1 MNGSVRVRSSV
12 VTASLVV
19 LGAVASA
26 TGRQSVN
33 LSRTY
38 EANKVSTYQLTGAID
53 TSLGRILVEGVLKQK
68 VASTEADGTAIVEN
82 ELLQMMM
89 TDGKNKSPLP
99 AQAPAQ
105 FVMDAK
111 GQIIKD
117 LAAKEAESGFVSLAI
132 LRYVS
137 VLAPKLEVGKDS
149 KVSAKDPLTKKVK
162 FEGVQ
167 KLIRLSDTQAIIE
180 AKYDVIS
187 EQPKGK
193 AKMKALTT
201 YDAKTGEVIQTD
213 VEMTDF
219 PIDKSQQLSVEGL
232 KLSLRKVEG

>member
-1 MNGSVRVRSSV
+1 MAM
-12 VTASLVV
+12 TAGITALYA
-19 LGAVASA
+19 LSA
-26 TGRQSVN
+26 ATAGQSVS
-33 LSRTY
+33 LTRTY
-38 EANKVSTYQLTGAID
+38 EADKISTYQLTGAID

-68 VASTEADGTAIVEN
+68 VTSVESDGTAIVEN
-82 ELLQMMM
+82 ELSQMMM

-99 AQAPAQ
+99 SQPAAQ
-105 FVMDAK
+105 FLMDGK

-117 LAAKEAESGFVSLAI
+117 LAAKEADSGFVSLAI

-137 VLAPKLEVGKDS
+137 VLAPKLEVGKDA
-149 KVSAKDPLTKKVK
+149 KVSAKDPTTKKTK

-167 KLIRLSDTQAIIE
+167 KLIRISDTQAIIE

-213 VEMTDF
+213 VEMSDI
-219 PIDKSQQLSVEGL
+219 PIDKNQQLSVEGL
-232 KLSLRKVEG
+232 KLALKKIEG

>member
-1 MNGSVRVRSSV
+1 MSGSFRLRRSAI
-12 VTASLVV
+12 TASLVV
-19 LGAVASA
+19 LGAISGANGGQA
-26 TGRQSVN
+26 VN

-38 EANKVSTYQLTGAID
+38 EANKVTTYQLTGAID

-68 VASTEADGTAIVEN
+68 VNSAEADGTAIVEN

-99 AQAPAQ
+99 AMPPAQ

-111 GQIIKD
+111 GQIIRD
-117 LAAKEAESGFVSLAI
+117 LAAKEADSGFVSLAI

-149 KVSAKDPLTKKVK
+149 KVSAKDPVTKKTK

-167 KLIRLSDTQAIIE
+167 KLIRVTDTQAIIE

-201 YDAKTGEVIQTD
+201 YDAKTGEVLQTD
-213 VEMTDF
+213 VEMTDL
-219 PIDKSQQLSVEGL
+219 PIDKNQQLSVEGL
-232 KLSLRKVEG
+232 KLSLKKIDG

>member
-1 MNGSVRVRSSV
+1 MGNFAGFRIG
-12 VTASLVV
+12 L
-19 LGAVASA
+19 ASA
-26 TGRQSVN
+26 TGALAAFSIASALQSVN
-33 LSRTY
+33 LSRTFQA
-38 EANKVSTYQLTGAID
+38 EKVSTYQLTGAID
-53 TSLGRILVEGVLKQK
+53 TNLGRILVEGVLKQTVK
-68 VASTEADGTAIVEN
+68 SVESDGTAIVEN

-99 AQAPAQ
+99 SQPPAQ
-105 FVMDAK
+105 FLMDSK
-111 GQIIKD
+111 GQIVKD
-117 LAAKEAESGFVSLAI
+117 FAAKAEDSGFVSLSV

-137 VLAPKLEVGKDS
+137 VLAPKLEVGRDS
-149 KVSAKDPLTKKVK
+149 KVSAKDPASKKTK

-167 KLIRLSDTQAIIE
+167 KLIRITESQAIIE

-213 VEMTDF
+213 VEMSDI
-219 PIDKSQQLSVEGL
+219 PLDKTQQLSVEGL
-232 KLSLRKVEG
+232 KLALKKIEG

>member
-1 MNGSVRVRSSV
+1 LVWAVGAATTAAFSV
-12 VTASLVV
+12 ANSL
-19 LGAVASA
+19 
-26 TGRQSVN
+26 QSVN

-38 EANKVSTYQLTGAID
+38 QAEKVATYQLTGAID
-53 TSLGRILVEGVLKQK
+53 TNLGRILVEGVFKQTVK
-68 VASTEADGTAIVEN
+68 GVESDGTAVVET

-99 AQAPAQ
+99 AQPPAQ
-105 FVMDAK
+105 FLMDAK
-111 GQIIKD
+111 GQIVKD
-117 LAAKEAESGFVSLAI
+117 LSATAADSGFISLSV

-137 VLAPKLEVGKDS
+137 VLAPKLDVGKDA
-149 KVSAKDPLTKKVK
+149 KVNAKDPVTKKTK

-167 KLIRLSDTQAIIE
+167 KLIRITDTQAIVE

-201 YDAKTGEVIQTD
+201 YDAKTGEVLQTD
-213 VEMTDF
+213 VEMSDI
-219 PIDKSQQLSVEGL
+219 PLDKSQQLSVEGL
-232 KLSLRKVEG
+232 KLALKKVEG